1 MNEEFEKMR
10 AEFEAH
16 MFSTG
21 LVWDNSREDDGDGD
35 EQYADVETRVNW
47 GVWQA
52 AWQASRKQAIEECA
66 KVCDELSREASDNGY
81 SLSET
86 WAHVVRNIKN
96 RDAYRG
102 SHEEGTVVKHYN
114 EPGPLPYA
122 KAAYAI
128 RGLQKE

>member
-1 MNEEFEKMR
+1 MNEEFEKWFR
-10 AEFEAH
+10 AEVVAERMYPA
-16 MFSTG
+16 
-21 LVWDNSREDDGDGD
+21 D
-35 EQYADVETRVNW
+35 EEGAR
-47 GVWQA
+47 A
-52 AWQASRKQAIEECA
+52 AWKESRKQAIEECA